1 MKYVAYETSGL
12 AIKKIAIRILVL
24 ALLPLIFSGCAK
36 NQYHVRNLPAQYV
49 AQPVPDLDKLDLS
62 SFATQS
68 TSQDTIAWGD
78 ELRVHVHAGYE
89 ENPPDPVTVRVARDG
104 TIAIPSVG
112 RVYVAGLEIEAA
124 ENAIG
129 MESRRRQVYPNPF
142 VSVQFSKRRMNQVTV
157 TGAVKKPGTYPLLRG
172 ESSLMAAI
180 IAAGGLS
187 KDANENVQI
196 KRADPLAN
204 RSNVQPVSVMIDPK
218 TGQVIPVTPPQDSG
232 VVQVNLLL
240 PFRGGV
246 PGKYELNEG
255 DVVTVPRRE
264 LPAVHVLGLV
274 KKPGAVELTG
284 DADLHLLD
292 AISAA
297 GGVKTHVA
305 DRVLVLRH
313 GEEANQEPVRIL
325 ASIQKAL
332 DGDENLRLAPGD
344 TVIVRNTPATVIDE
358 VLRTFVRMS
367 IGSSIALW

>member
-1 MKYVAYETSGL
+1 
-12 AIKKIAIRILVL
+12 
-24 ALLPLIFSGCAK
+24 
-36 NQYHVRNLPAQYV
+36 
-49 AQPVPDLDKLDLS
+49 
-62 SFATQS
+62 
-68 TSQDTIAWGD
+68 
-78 ELRVHVHAGYE
+78 
-89 ENPPDPVTVRVARDG
+89 
-104 TIAIPSVG
+104 
-112 RVYVAGLEIEAA
+112 
-124 ENAIG
+124 
-129 MESRRRQVYPNPF
+129 
-142 VSVQFSKRRMNQVTV
+142 
-157 TGAVKKPGTYPLLRG
+157 
-172 ESSLMAAI
+172 MAAI

-187 KDANENVQI
+187 KDADENVQI

-204 RSNVQPVSVMIDPK
+204 RPNVQPVSVMIDPK
-218 TGQVIPVTPPQDSG
+218 TGQVIPVAPPQDSG
-232 VVQVNLLL
+232 VVQVNLLQ
-240 PFRGGV
+240 PFRGGT
-246 PGKYELNEG
+246 PGKYELSEG

-344 TVIVRNTPATVIDE
+344 TVIVRNTPATVLDE
-358 VLRTFVRMS
+358 ILRTFVRMS
-367 IGSSIALW
+367 IGSSVALW